1 MLPAHIIH
9 DILEREQKRRRR
21 EQLEELVVDIS
32 ELPSVPDSEAEDDR
46 GEGETDRGVVILDF
60 TI

>member
-9 DILEREQKRRRR
+9 DILERERKRRRR

-32 ELPSVPDSEAEDDR
+32 ELPSVTDIDEEEDG
-46 GEGETDRGVVILDF
+46 GEEDADRGVVILDF